1 MLNTEYLEDIKYIR
15 KLTQT
20 YTNAVLSK
28 DTSEDKYEKIM
39 REFATKISKRL
50 FKKKIDIRKDYKSE
64 EELYFKCI
72 SLYDTVYDWNL
83 SDTQIWILVY
93 LIRYKY
99 SKETRDIICKNL
111 KISKSSLN
119 TTLSYLRTG
128 NVGGKKIKKIL
139 SIDSRNNNITLLDQ
153 KLLDIKTMIEEG
165 FNRLD
170 IHFTNDVSR

>member
-28 DTSEDKYEKIM
+28 DISKEQYEKIM

-72 SLYDTVYDWNL
+72 SLYDIVYDWNL

-99 SKETRDIICKNL
+99 SK
-111 KISKSSLN
+111 
-119 TTLSYLRTG
+119 
-128 NVGGKKIKKIL
+128 
-139 SIDSRNNNITLLDQ
+139 
-153 KLLDIKTMIEEG
+153 
-165 FNRLD
+165 
-170 IHFTNDVSR
+170 